1 LITCFS
7 IYLNPYEEN
16 IMTHIVVTAKLVPD
30 LVEELKIAD
39 SGTALD
45 MTWLRLIINEFDDH
59 AIEQAILLKEKF
71 GGEVTIVAPDMVG
84 MDDVLFTAAAKG
96 ADRLIKLTGDF
107 GEGTNNHALARAYA
121 TTVKELRPNL
131 ILTGVQ
137 GNNDLDGSVGPLLA
151 EYLGMSYVGY
161 VAGVSLEGEVVTI
174 QKEYP
179 GGLIGEI
186 EAALPAVLG
195 IQAAEKPPR
204 YVAVSKVR
212 QMMQTANIEEQ
223 DVSGLDP
230 SGGLDV
236 TSMYLPETAE
246 RAEML
251 DGDEEEIAAKLVE
264 IFKEIGV
271 M

>member
-1 LITCFS
+1 
-7 IYLNPYEEN
+7 
-16 IMTHIVVTAKLVPD
+16 MTHIVVAAKLVPD
-30 LVEELKIAD
+30 LVEELEIAD

-59 AIEQAILLKEKF
+59 AIEQAILLKEKY
-71 GGEVTIVAPDMVG
+71 GGEVSIVAPDMEG
-84 MDDVLFTAAAKG
+84 MDDVLFTAVAKG

-107 GEGTNNHALARAYA
+107 GEGVNNHALARAYA
-121 TTVKELRPNL
+121 ATLKELKPDL

-137 GNNDLDGSVGPLLA
+137 GNDDLDGSVGPILA
-151 EYLGMSYVGY
+151 EYLDMSYVGY
-161 VAGVSLEGEVVTI
+161 VAGVSLEGNKVTV

-179 GGLIGEI
+179 GGLIGEV

-195 IQAAEKPPR
+195 IQAAEEPPR

-212 QMMQTANIEEQ
+212 QMMQTANIEEM
-223 DVSGLDP
+223 DISELDP
-230 SGGLDV
+230 DGGLDV
-236 TSMYLPETAE
+236 IRMYLPEAAE